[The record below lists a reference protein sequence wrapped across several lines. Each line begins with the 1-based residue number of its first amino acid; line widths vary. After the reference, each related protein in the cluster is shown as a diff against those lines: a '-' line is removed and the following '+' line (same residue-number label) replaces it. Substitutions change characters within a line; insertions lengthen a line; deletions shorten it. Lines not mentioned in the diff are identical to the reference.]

1 MSTNRRRGLTVL
13 VIALAVLVSLV
24 LLVNSQLIA
33 TENGVQGNQS
43 SGVPHFTVVQTD
55 GLHLI
60 VTDNH
65 ASTTYFYA
73 IDEGEKPGADLKLR
87 GSVDLTQI
95 GKQVIKPN
103 LVKRN

>member
-1 MSTNRRRGLTVL
+1 MSSSRRWSVVIVVVALLAGGLF
-13 VIALAVLVSLV
+13 
-24 LLVNSQLIA
+24 LLNAQLTA
-33 TENGVQGNQS
+33 TENGS
-43 SGVPHFTVVQTD
+43 SVSQPGAVHVRYTVVQTD

-60 VTDNH
+60 VTDN
-65 ASTTYFYA
+65 AKNTTYFYA

-95 GKQVIKPN
+95 GQEVIKPN

>member
-1 MSTNRRRGLTVL
+1 MSTSRRSLGL
-13 VIALAVLVSLV
+13 IAVALG
-24 LLVNSQLIA
+24 LIACFVMGYSAQSTA
-33 TENGVQGNQS
+33 TENSTAANQS
-43 SGVPHFTVVQTD
+43 GNVPQYTVVQTD

-60 VTDNH
+60 VTDNKS
-65 ASTTYFYA
+65 STTYFYA

-95 GKQVIKPN
+95 GKEVIKPN